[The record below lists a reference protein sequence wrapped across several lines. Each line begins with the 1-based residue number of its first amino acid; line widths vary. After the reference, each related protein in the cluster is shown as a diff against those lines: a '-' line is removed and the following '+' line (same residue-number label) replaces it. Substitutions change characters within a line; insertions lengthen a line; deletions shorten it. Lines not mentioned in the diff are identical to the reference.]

1 MHQLDE
7 DDHDIAVRLL
17 PILRILDQNVNV
29 IVELQVLD
37 LVLLSCIKK
46 ISHNS
51 VAAFKIFFG
60 NLCLL
65 GRN

>member
-1 MHQLDE
+1 MRQLDE
-7 DDHDIAVRLL
+7 DDHDVAVRLL

-37 LVLLSCIKK
+37 LVFSCIEK

-51 VAAFKIFFG
+51 VAAFKFFG
-60 NLCLL
+60 NL
-65 GRN
+65 